1 MTRTKTC
8 ILDAYRGLAS
18 VRSFHLRAASA
29 PLASLT
35 VSKYFIMIDVNLYE
49 IQRTDARPRAEWS
62 KWSRSVSEGEMREA
76 TRDRLMQLHILLSR
90 LTLHRLC
97 LIFITFVIQFICVF
111 L

>member
-1 MTRTKTC
+1 MYIRNDDIHMTRTKTC

-76 TRDRLMQLHILLSR
+76 TRDPERSGANGAEASAKAKCAKRREID
-90 LTLHRLC
+90 
-97 LIFITFVIQFICVF
+97 
-111 L
+111 